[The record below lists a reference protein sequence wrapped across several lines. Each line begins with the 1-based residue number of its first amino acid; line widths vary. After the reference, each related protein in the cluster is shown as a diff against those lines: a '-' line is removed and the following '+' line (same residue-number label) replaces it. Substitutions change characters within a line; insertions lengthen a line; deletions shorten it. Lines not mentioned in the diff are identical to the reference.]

1 MSAPRKSARLED
13 VSGGLQATGDG
24 GGVARCVRCGAVA
37 VGPCASCH
45 EPVCGDCCVLTEGGV
60 KIYAICL
67 ACEDRR
73 GRSLQGGWGGFLR
86 WLAVPMVALLALVA
100 LLTYLDA
107 K

>member
-1 MSAPRKSARLED
+1 
-13 VSGGLQATGDG
+13 
-24 GGVARCVRCGAVA
+24 
-37 VGPCASCH
+37 
-45 EPVCGDCCVLTEGGV
+45 VLTEGGV

-73 GRSLQGGWGGFLR
+73 GRSLQGGWRGFLR
-86 WLAVPMVALLALVA
+86 WLSVPLLALLVLVA